1 MKQQQGFTLIEL
13 IVVIVILGILAATA
27 VPKFVNL
34 QGDARYAA
42 LQGAAGAAN
51 SGKDLIRARWLAN
64 GSSTQGAID
73 GVNVSTGA
81 GAGAG
86 YPLATAGGIGAAV
99 TFPSN
104 LAVQGTT
111 ANSITYEYD
120 GITACNF
127 TYTSDATTAGAVSLG
142 ATGAGN
148 CGG

>member
-1 MKQQQGFTLIEL
+1 MKQQRGFTLIEL

-51 SGKDLIRARWLAN
+51 SAKDLIRARWLAN
-64 GSSTQGAID
+64 GSTSLGTID
-73 GVNVSTGA
+73 GVTVNTGA

-86 YPLATAGGIGAAV
+86 YPTADAAGIGAAV

-104 LAVQGTT
+104 IVGSGTGP
-111 ANSITYEYD
+111 ITYTYD
-120 GITACNF
+120 AIVACNF
-127 TYTSDATTAGAVSLG
+127 TYNSAAATAGIVAIV
-142 ATGAGN
+142 ATSAAN